1 MGARFDAAVPV
12 AARLVAL
19 LFFFSLSCNSALVL
33 S

>member
-19 LFFFSLSCNSALVL
+19 LFFFLSPAILLWC
-33 S
+33 